1 MCNLKKIINIFLIY
15 LNLNNN
21 TYLSGK
27 LNLIVK
33 NDKQPKLLNKKIN
46 KSSEIYIRIEFL
58 YLKAMEEAPNFNL
71 SKQMCRYKLQEIF
84 LRNTKS

>member
-1 MCNLKKIINIFLIY
+1 M
-15 LNLNNN
+15 NLNNN
-21 TYLSGK
+21 IYLSGK

-33 NDKQPKLLNKKIN
+33 NYNQPKLLIKKKKK

-58 YLKAMEEAPNFNL
+58 NLKVREEAPNFNL
-71 SKQMCRYKLQEIF
+71 SKQMCKYKLQEIF